1 MTFSNRYLRDLG
13 GASLASVAAT
23 LIDALVYSILLWT
36 LVRNGV
42 FSVGFAAA
50 IAAIF
55 GGGVHYTLSR
65 FWVFG
70 RFNAPLKQSAL
81 TYFVVSWLG
90 ALAHGTFTT
99 ILVGAMG
106 TVVGASVGWAL
117 SKGVIWLF
125 WTYPLSRYV
134 VFGGL
139 GARSTTAPS
148 ADEVEASK

>member
-1 MTFSNRYLRDLG
+1 MKLRKRHLLDLG

-42 FSVGFAAA
+42 FAVGVAAA
-50 IAAIF
+50 IAALF
-55 GGGVHYTLSR
+55 GGAVHFVLNR

-70 RFNAPLKQSAL
+70 RFDAPLKQSAA

-106 TVVGASVGWAL
+106 TVAGASVGWVI

-139 GARSTTAPS
+139 GARDKKDRND
-148 ADEVEASK
+148 DEYED